1 MIGLVAGWVL
11 LAVWSAARRWPSGR
25 VRNLVRPL
33 PRAASTRLPWP
44 AAVSGSAE
52 RLGIR
57 LPSTIDRTGG
67 VLVALGLVVLVAV
80 PQVAVLA
87 TAGGGVVGLARVRAG
102 RRRRSEELR
111 RTLPDMLDVLSLAV
125 RAGLVPSEA
134 LALAART
141 SAVPLA
147 RILRS
152 ALDRL
157 SRGGSW
163 EEVVDQFG
171 HDLGPDGRGLALLLG
186 GEGGAPLADGLD
198 RVAFELR
205 DRRRREVQR
214 RAQRLPVTVLAPLV
228 TCILPAFFLITI
240 VPVVSTLGRGV
251 IHDLPLG
258 ATP

>member
-11 LAVWSAARRWPSGR
+11 LGVWSEARRRPSGR
-25 VRNLVRPL
+25 MRELARRP
-33 PRAASTRLPWP
+33 PRVANARVPWP
-44 AAVSGSAE
+44 AALRGPAE

-57 LPSTIDRTGG
+57 LPPTVGRIGWSLA
-67 VLVALGLVVLVAV
+67 VLGLVGSVAV
-80 PQVAVLA
+80 PQLVAVA
-87 TAGGGVVGLARVRAG
+87 AVSAVGVAIVRGRAG
-102 RRRRSEELR
+102 RRRHVEELR

-125 RAGLVPSEA
+125 RAGLVPAEA

-141 SAVPLA
+141 STAPLD
-147 RILRS
+147 RIMRG

-157 SRGGSW
+157 RRGGSW
-163 EEVVDQFG
+163 EEVVDQLG
-171 HDLGPDGRGLALLLG
+171 RDLGPDGRSLVLLLG

-198 RVAFELR
+198 RVAAELR

-228 TCILPAFFLITI
+228 SCVLPAFFLITI

>member
-11 LAVWSAARRWPSGR
+11 LAVWSAARRRPSGR
-25 VRNLVRPL
+25 VRKLAQPRP
-33 PRAASTRLPWP
+33 RVANTRVPWP
-44 AAVSGSAE
+44 AALCGPAE

-67 VLVALGLVVLVAV
+67 ALVALGLVALVAA
-80 PQVAVLA
+80 PQVAVLVTVA
-87 TAGGGVVGLARVRAG
+87 GGVVGLARGRAG

-141 SAVPLA
+141 STAPLD
-147 RILRS
+147 RILRA
-152 ALDRL
+152 ALHRL

-163 EEVVDQFG
+163 EEVVDQLG
-171 HDLGPDGRGLALLLG
+171 RDLGPDGRGLALLLG

-205 DRRRREVQR
+205 DRHRREVQR

-251 IHDLPLG
+251 IDDLPLG